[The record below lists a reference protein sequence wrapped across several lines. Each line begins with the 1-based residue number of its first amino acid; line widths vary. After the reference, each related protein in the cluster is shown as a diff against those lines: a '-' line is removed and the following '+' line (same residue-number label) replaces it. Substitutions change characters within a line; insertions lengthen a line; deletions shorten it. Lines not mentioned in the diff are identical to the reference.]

1 MKHLTIHAYRNSYST
16 NKSIQYKSDSI
27 QCMRPCGQQSTCLAI
42 NFQLFKVTSVGFIF
56 EKWIPCYIFKYRG
69 FLP

>member
-1 MKHLTIHAYRNSYST
+1 MKHLTIHIEIHTVQT
-16 NKSIQYKSDSI
+16 NLYNTNRI
-27 QCMRPCGQQSTCLAI
+27 CMRPCGQPSTCLAI